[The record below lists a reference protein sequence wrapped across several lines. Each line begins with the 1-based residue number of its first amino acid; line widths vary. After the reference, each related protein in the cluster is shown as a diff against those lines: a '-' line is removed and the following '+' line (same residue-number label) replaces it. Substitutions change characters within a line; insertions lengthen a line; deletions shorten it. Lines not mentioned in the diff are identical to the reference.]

1 MISAESLRITNKTNR
16 FTNSYKL
23 TLVNIEK
30 QVYTKKNVSLFILL
44 TKPSSQVVLKVTG
57 HFFSKKL

>member
-1 MISAESLRITNKTNR
+1 MISAESLRIINKTNQ

-30 QVYTKKNVSLFILL
+30 QVYTKKNVPLFIL
-44 TKPSSQVVLKVTG
+44 
-57 HFFSKKL
+57 

>member
-1 MISAESLRITNKTNR
+1 MISAESLRIINKTNQ

-30 QVYTKKNVSLFILL
+30 QVYTKKNVSLFIFL